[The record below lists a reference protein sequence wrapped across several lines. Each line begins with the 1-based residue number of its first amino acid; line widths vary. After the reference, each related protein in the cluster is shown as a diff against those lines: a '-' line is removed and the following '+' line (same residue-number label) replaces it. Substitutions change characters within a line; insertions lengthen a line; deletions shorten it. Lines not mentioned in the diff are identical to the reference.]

1 MKKNILSQKYYQ
13 DSISQELIKL
23 IEKNIP
29 NSLLKKLFDHNYSI
43 NQVF

>member
-13 DSISQELIKL
+13 DSIFQELIKL

-29 NSLLKKLFDHNYSI
+29 NLDDATI
-43 NQVF
+43 